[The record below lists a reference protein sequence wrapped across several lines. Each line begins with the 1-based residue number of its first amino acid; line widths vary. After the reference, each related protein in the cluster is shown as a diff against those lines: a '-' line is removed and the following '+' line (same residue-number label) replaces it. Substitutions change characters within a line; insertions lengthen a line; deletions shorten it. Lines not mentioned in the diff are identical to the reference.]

1 MTDHNN
7 NTIDFDKTELST
19 ITDNLKLLCFTMD
32 TEVSVGYV
40 RFSVSYAADRNV
52 VLLTE
57 IEIARHHSN
66 LVTGRNVT
74 QLSYTQQPLATY
86 NTTTIYGMSTN
97 KTTNTTTNPTFQPT
111 LLTQQQQQP
120 GTGLEVSH
128 QLPLR
133 HWRCLQEG
141 VSSYKG
147 GTTRK
152 MKGYTMAPLPLP
164 VSRVETKQQ
173 QQLLIHLEIE

>member
-1 MTDHNN
+1 MFLFTTTQQINKVNVYFWEDSAVSMGGVKMTDHNN

-97 KTTNTTTNPTFQPT
+97 KTTNTTTNFQQTALVSHTTQQQQQQPAFQPT
-111 LLTQQQQQP
+111 LLTQQQQ
-120 GTGLEVSH
+120 
-128 QLPLR
+128 
-133 HWRCLQEG
+133 
-141 VSSYKG
+141 K
-147 GTTRK
+147 
-152 MKGYTMAPLPLP
+152 
-164 VSRVETKQQ
+164 
-173 QQLLIHLEIE
+173 